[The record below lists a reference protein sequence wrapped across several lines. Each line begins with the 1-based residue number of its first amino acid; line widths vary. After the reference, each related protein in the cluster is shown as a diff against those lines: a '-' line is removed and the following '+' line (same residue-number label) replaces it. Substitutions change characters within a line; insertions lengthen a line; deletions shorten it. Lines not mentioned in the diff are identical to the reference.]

1 MGYSMIIVCF
11 LCGNRNQHSYVIA
24 GMLLI
29 TNVNPVFAS
38 NLKQEEIIQELG
50 QSIEDN
56 PH

>member
-1 MGYSMIIVCF
+1 MGNIKSMKKWI
-11 LCGNRNQHSYVIA
+11 SYAIA
-24 GMLLI
+24 GILLI
-29 TNVNPVFAS
+29 TNVNPVYAS